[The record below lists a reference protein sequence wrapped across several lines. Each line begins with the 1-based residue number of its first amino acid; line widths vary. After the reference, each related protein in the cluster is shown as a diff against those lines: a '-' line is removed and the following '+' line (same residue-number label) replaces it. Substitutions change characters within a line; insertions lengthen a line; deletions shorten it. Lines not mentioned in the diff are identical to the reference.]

1 MARAVSRKP
10 LSVARQLLIL
20 QLVVLTLV
28 VTALAALT
36 LLDER
41 RDSDDATR
49 REVTGIAETLAL
61 SGSTIAAL
69 RSPDPTAALQPEV
82 ERIRRATDTDFI
94 VVMAPDRTRY
104 THPDPALI
112 GQPFE
117 GHIERALAGETFTET
132 YSGSLGP
139 SIRAVTPVQDNGQL
153 LGLVAV
159 GVTRERIGEQFAEG
173 LPPMIGIFAIAVG
186 IAAIGS
192 VLVSNRL
199 RRQTLGL
206 DPHQLRR
213 LYEHHEAV
221 LRSISEG
228 LIVFGRDRNGRAR
241 VDVVND
247 EARRL
252 LWLPDGP
259 ITPDQL
265 PETLRR
271 IGPDSGEEQD
281 EVHVTADRVLL
292 VGRAPMLWEGRR
304 IGTVVTLRDHTE
316 LQSALGELDSARS
329 VAESLRAQAHE
340 YANRLHTIVTMVE
353 LGHSDEAVAFT
364 TAELETSQQLIDRL
378 TAAVHEPAL
387 AALLLGKVTE
397 AAQQGV
403 ELTVTEDT
411 ALGPT
416 LGLSPLEL
424 VTVVGNL
431 IDNAIEAARASDE
444 DSPWVEVTVTEEGS
458 MLVIRVADSGPGMDP
473 ETLTQA
479 TTRGYSTKQVD
490 GRPARQRGLGLAL
503 VAQVVARHGGRL
515 RTEPSLAGML
525 VIEIPLPTAEGRGET
540 GKDGDR

>member
-206 DPHQLRR
+206 DPDQLRR

>member
-1 MARAVSRKP
+1 VSRKP